1 MIGTLGGPFISDAVG
16 LFNVMG
22 LYEMEADSWLS
33 YVAGYEEMANDTDYS
48 EEILQI
54 LNPGARRFFTQTIPS
69 WQAGENLGS
78 MLMGELALYP
88 TKETRQRKEDLLGL
102 VGIDLDKKKP
112 TPIKT
117 ILMLIQ
123 DVLKSLN
130 KLSSNPNYLEILFR
144 QGIVSLFVDCLLLLD
159 FS

>member
-1 MIGTLGGPFISDAVG
+1 MKEQFFGKGPLIGTLGGPFISDAVG

-22 LYEMEADSWLS
+22 LYEMESDSWLS

-54 LNPGARRFFTQTIPS
+54 VSPGTRRFIKQVIPS

-88 TKETRQRKEDLLGL
+88 TRESKQRKENLLGL
-102 VGIDLDKKKP
+102 LGIDLDKKKP
-112 TPIKT
+112 TPMKT
-117 ILMLIQ
+117 ILDVNVQ

-130 KLSSNPNYLEILFR
+130 KLE
-144 QGIVSLFVDCLLLLD
+144 Q
-159 FS
+159 

>member
-1 MIGTLGGPFISDAVG
+1 
-16 LFNVMG
+16 MG
-22 LYEMEADSWLS
+22 LYEMDSDSMLS
-33 YVAGYEEMANDTDYS
+33 YLAGYEEMANDTDYS

-54 LNPGARRFFTQTIPS
+54 LNPGARRFIKQTVPS

-88 TKETRQRKEDLLGL
+88 TKESRKRKENLLGL

-112 TPIKT
+112 KPIKT
-117 ILMLIQ
+117 IMDVNIQ

-130 KLSSNPNYLEILFR
+130 KLE
-144 QGIVSLFVDCLLLLD
+144 Q
-159 FS
+159 